1 MKYVNAAEVLPDRL
15 LKELQRYTDGEVLY
29 IPKISDK
36 KEWGAVSGSRSFYQE
51 RNEEIK
57 RLYKA
62 GYSIDILVE
71 RYHLADS
78 TIKKIIYG

>member
-29 IPKISDK
+29 IPKASDK
-36 KEWGAVSGSRSFYQE
+36 KEWGTVSGSRSFYQE

>member
-1 MKYVNAAEVLPDRL
+1 MKYVNAAEVLPDQL
-15 LKELQRYTDGEVLY
+15 LKELQRHTDGEVLY
-29 IPKISDK
+29 IPKASGR
-36 KEWGAVSGSRSFYQE
+36 KEWGTVSGSRSFYQE

>member
-15 LKELQRYTDGEVLY
+15 LKELQRYTDGKVLY
-29 IPKISDK
+29 IPKAFDK
-36 KEWGAVSGSRSFYQE
+36 KEWGTVSGSRSFYQE

-62 GYSIDILVE
+62 GYSMDILVE

>member
-1 MKYVNAAEVLPDRL
+1 MKYVNAAEILPDRL

-29 IPKISDK
+29 IPKASDK
-36 KEWGAVSGSRSFYQE
+36 KEWGTVSGSRSFYQE

-78 TIKKIIYG
+78 TIKKIIYE

>member
-1 MKYVNAAEVLPDRL
+1 MKYVNAAEILPDRL
-15 LKELQRYTDGEVLY
+15 LKELQRYMDGEVLY
-29 IPKISDK
+29 IPKASDK
-36 KEWGAVSGSRSFYQE
+36 KEWGTVSGSRSFYQE